1 MTNLIPIP
9 YTFREDQ
16 VVSVLLLGCFFLS
29 AYVLS
34 RSRNY
39 LIQLGH
45 DFLFHRERAS
55 IFSDTTGGDMRHLL
69 LLAGQTCVLLG
80 MFLFFCFSSAQ
91 PVLLSVQPS
100 WQWVGIYA
108 GICAG
113 YVCVKWLLYFFLG
126 WIFFDKKTTERWME
140 ASSSLLY
147 YLGFALFLSI
157 LFIVYFNL
165 RLEFM
170 VIIGAILFLSL
181 KILAF
186 YKWLKLFCSNLYGS
200 LFLILYFCAVEIIP
214 CLMVYRGLVELNDY
228 LTINY

>member
-1 MTNLIPIP
+1 
-9 YTFREDQ
+9 
-16 VVSVLLLGCFFLS
+16 
-29 AYVLS
+29 
-34 RSRNY
+34 
-39 LIQLGH
+39 
-45 DFLFHRERAS
+45 
-55 IFSDTTGGDMRHLL
+55 
-69 LLAGQTCVLLG
+69 
-80 MFLFFCFSSAQ
+80 
-91 PVLLSVQPS
+91 
-100 WQWVGIYA
+100 
-108 GICAG
+108 
-113 YVCVKWLLYFFLG
+113 
-126 WIFFDKKTTERWME
+126 ME

-228 LTINY
+228 LIINY

>member
-80 MFLFFCFSSAQ
+80 MFLFFCF
-91 PVLLSVQPS
+91 
-100 WQWVGIYA
+100 
-108 GICAG
+108 
-113 YVCVKWLLYFFLG
+113 
-126 WIFFDKKTTERWME
+126 
-140 ASSSLLY
+140 
-147 YLGFALFLSI
+147 
-157 LFIVYFNL
+157 
-165 RLEFM
+165 
-170 VIIGAILFLSL
+170 
-181 KILAF
+181 
-186 YKWLKLFCSNLYGS
+186 
-200 LFLILYFCAVEIIP
+200 
-214 CLMVYRGLVELNDY
+214 
-228 LTINY
+228 